1 PFQPPAR
8 LLRQQSVAQGRIHG
22 EREMGRLLLRRP
34 LGDASRTDV
43 TTEPEPAGRL
53 DGHIQPRATAAGQFL
68 DEPLWWSHQLQLF
81 AQVTHV
87 GLRTTELGGATV
99 KPQLPA
105 ALHLPPVQRSV
116 RDLQPNDRAGSG
128 TPVASIAIQVDLLP
142 AEMNQQLLKRGYP
155 DETDNLFLR
164 RNTSAHRCARAGSNQ
179 NNRL

>member
-68 DEPLWWSHQLQLF
+68 DEPLWRSSQLQLF

-87 GLRTTELGGATV
+87 GLRTTELGGAAFE
-99 KPQLPA
+99 PQLPA
-105 ALHLPPVQRSV
+105 ALHLPPVQRPV
-116 RDLQPNDRAGSG
+116 RDLQPNDWAGFG
-128 TPVASIAIQVDLLP
+128 TPVASVAVQANLLP
-142 AEMNQQLLKRGYP
+142 ADVNQRLLRKGLTR
-155 DETDNLFLR
+155 
-164 RNTSAHRCARAGSNQ
+164 
-179 NNRL
+179 